1 MLQAL
6 HLKHIWW
13 PLFWVFNRKR
23 YIYLFIFSNLKT
35 CQNRIKKWL
44 NTTTPGALFAVHSYF
59 LPNFFSYISIIGSIF
74 WTLQELLYC
83 KLWWSVFSCSQKKK
97 TTFHLHGD
105 NFFTKLVQ
113 TDAPLKKSVTTENNE
128 PKSWTEI
135 LILFDF
141 CARKLSQCCSYCTYF
156 SILQK
161 RMQQFLYM
169 RKQCL
174 SLWVGVI
181 MAAVDW
187 HLKAGVAK
195 RCAVTFCDS
204 LLTGKHHTT
213 L

>member
-1 MLQAL
+1 MHYL
-6 HLKHIWW
+6 
-13 PLFWVFNRKR
+13 
-23 YIYLFIFSNLKT
+23 LFIRIFSPIFFLTFLLQEAFSVHRKNSFIVNCGDQCFLVA
-35 CQNRIKKWL
+35 KKK
-44 NTTTPGALFAVHSYF
+44 N
-59 LPNFFSYISIIGSIF
+59 YISCAWRQF
-74 WTLQELLYC
+74 LYKISSNWC
-83 KLWWSVFSCSQKKK
+83 
-97 TTFHLHGD
+97 
-105 NFFTKLVQ
+105 
-113 TDAPLKKSVTTENNE
+113 APKKSVTTENNE

-135 LILFDF
+135 LILFNF

-204 LLTGKHHTT
+204 LLTGEHHTT